1 MTKITCLRKTKLGK
15 GSGPPCPG
23 LFLVVVVCKSII
35 MMMYSVLSSYQHH
48 LKAAV
53 PDPLSQWRFCQI
65 LLNFMQ
71 LPFLSHCISFVCK
84 VISFLLCFCAFLTMF
99 NVIVTFLNC
108 PRAKSPL
115 LLWKAD
121 NRY

>member
-1 MTKITCLRKTKLGK
+1 MGQIFLANNDKNYLLTTNKAWKGLR
-15 GSGPPCPG
+15 SPCPG

-53 PDPLSQWRFCQI
+53 PDPPSQWRFCQI

-71 LPFLSHCISFVCK
+71 LPFIVHILSSYCISFVCK
-84 VISFLLCFCAFLTMF
+84 VISFLLCFCAFLTM
-99 NVIVTFLNC
+99 
-108 PRAKSPL
+108 L
-115 LLWKAD
+115 LSLS
-121 NRY
+121 

>member
-1 MTKITCLRKTKLGK
+1 MGQIFLANNDKNYLLTKNKAWKGLR
-15 GSGPPCPG
+15 SPCPG

-53 PDPLSQWRFCQI
+53 PDPPSQWRFCQI

-71 LPFLSHCISFVCK
+71 LPFISSYHIVS
-84 VISFLLCFCAFLTMF
+84 VLCATL
-99 NVIVTFLNC
+99 
-108 PRAKSPL
+108 
-115 LLWKAD
+115 
-121 NRY
+121 